1 MPSKTMMLDDATL
14 ETIVSRYFAR
24 AHLVVRS
31 KLDCPDLP
39 GLYFDVVPAMTD
51 GIIGVFI
58 RRDSGEI
65 QVFGFREVN
74 EARRMVEQSGK
85 PYDPC
90 EAIQQMLSGAVHE

>member
-1 MPSKTMMLDDATL
+1 MDKLMELDDATL
-14 ETIVSRYFAR
+14 EAIVSRYFAR
-24 AHLVVRS
+24 AHLVVRA
-31 KLDCPDLP
+31 KLDCPGLP
-39 GLYFDVVPAMTD
+39 GLYFDVVPPMTD

-74 EARRMVEQSGK
+74 EARRVLEQSGE

-90 EAIQQMLSGAVHE
+90 AAVHRMLSSGVQE

>member
-1 MPSKTMMLDDATL
+1 MLDDATL
-14 ETIVSRYFAR
+14 ETIVSQYFAR

-31 KLDCPDLP
+31 KLDCPSLP

-65 QVFGFREVN
+65 EAFGFRAVN
-74 EARRMVEQSGK
+74 EARRQLEHSRK

-90 EAIQQMLSGAVHE
+90 AAVQQMLSAAVQE